1 MAKLTAQE
9 FAEKW
14 TRHMQSAAPDIQ
26 RGINRVDSSPTEAA
40 ASKKDKMLA
49 NVTQAVTSGKWE
61 AGLRRVTLGDWK
73 KAAIEKGIP
82 RISQGVS
89 NASPKVAD
97 FASQL
102 LPFQDSLKSQ
112 ISNMPDLTIEDNINR
127 MTTFIRGMSKFKR
140 S

>member
-1 MAKLTAQE
+1 MAKLSAQE

-14 TRHMQSAAPDIQ
+14 QRRLQAAAPDIQ
-26 RGINRVDSSPTEAA
+26 RGIQRVDTSPTDQAA
-40 ASKKDKMLA
+40 AKQDKMLA
-49 NVTQAVTSGKWE
+49 NTTAAIQSGKWA

-73 KAAIEKGIP
+73 KAAVEKGIP

-89 NASPKVAD
+89 NAAPKVAD

-112 ISNMPDLTIEDNINR
+112 IANMPDLTIEDNINR

>member
-14 TRHMQSAAPDIQ
+14 QRRLQAAAPDIQ
-26 RGINRVDSSPTEAA
+26 RGIQRVDVSPTEKAA
-40 ASKKDKMLA
+40 TKQDKMLA
-49 NVTQAVTSGKWE
+49 NTTAAIQSGKW
-61 AGLRRVTLGDWK
+61 ANGLRRVTLGDWK
-73 KAAIEKGIP
+73 KAAVEKGIP
-82 RISQGVS
+82 RISQGVA
-89 NASPKVAD
+89 NAAPKVSD

-112 ISNMPDLTIEDNINR
+112 ISGMPDLTIEDNINR

>member
-1 MAKLTAQE
+1 MAKLTSSE

-14 TRHMQSAAPDIQ
+14 SRRLSAAATDIQ
-26 RGINRVDSSPTEAA
+26 RGINRVDTSPTEAA

-49 NVTQAVTSGKWE
+49 NVTAAVQSGKWE

-89 NASPKVAD
+89 GASAKVAD

-102 LPFQDSLKSQ
+102 LPYQDSLKSQ
-112 ISNMPDLTIEDNINR
+112 IASMPDLTIEDNINR
-127 MTTFIRGMSKFKR
+127 MNTFIRGMAKFKR